1 MDPTGR
7 LDPGRGAMDEAPDTR
22 SLASAAAVRA
32 PDGSLVRPLCRIAGR
47 GSFAHFRLEPGE
59 IARAVSHATVSE
71 IWYVIGGRGTMWRR
85 PRGRDPVTVD
95 LEPGVCLTIPA
106 GTAFQF
112 RAHEAGGPLAVV
124 AVTMPPWPEDRQDE
138 ARPEHGPWTPAL
150 RR

>member
-59 IARAVSHATVSE
+59 TAQAVSHATVSE
-71 IWYVIGGRGTMWRR
+71 IWYVVGGRGAMWRR
-85 PRGRDPVTVD
+85 PQGRDPVTVD

-106 GTAFQF
+106 RTAFQF
-112 RAHEAGGPLAVV
+112 RAHPGGEPLAVV
-124 AVTMPPWPEDRQDE
+124 AVTMPPWPSGHADE
-138 ARPEHGPWTPAL
+138 ARPERGPWTPGF
-150 RR
+150 RP

>member
-7 LDPGRGAMDEAPDTR
+7 PDPEAPDTR
-22 SLASAAAVRA
+22 SLAYAPEVRA

-47 GSFAHFRLEPGE
+47 GSFAHFQLEPGE
-59 IARAVSHATVSE
+59 TAKAVSHATVAE

-85 PRGRDPVTVD
+85 PERGDPVTVD
-95 LEPGVCLTIPA
+95 LEPGVCLTIPV

-112 RAHEAGGPLAVV
+112 RAHEGAGPLAVV
-124 AVTMPPWPEDRQDE
+124 AVTMPPWPEDRDDE
-138 ARPEHGPWTPAL
+138 ARPEQGPWTPGF